1 MKLLKSFYTA
11 WAFLVFTFL
20 FLLLLPWYLLL
31 IPIKAWHRYAYW
43 PNKIWAHAA
52 FFLTGIRIKRTY
64 EQTLSRRQ
72 EYVYCANHFSLMDI
86 VIFGYSPGP
95 FVFVGKSSLAK
106 IPLFGYMFRKLH
118 ITVDRERLRSRYET
132 LVRCKEAVD
141 EGKSLVIFPEGGI
154 YSRQPPRMTRFK
166 DGAFRVAIE
175 KQIPLV
181 PVTIADNWIILPD
194 TKWPLLTW
202 RSARIH
208 FHTPIETK
216 GMEMAQLEALKK
228 QTFDII
234 YQKLNHYY
242 PDESR

>member
-11 WAFLVFTFL
+11 WAFFVFTFIFVLL
-20 FLLLLPWYLLL
+20 FPCYLVL
-31 IPIKAWHRYAYW
+31 IPVKSWHRYAYW
-43 PNKIWAHAA
+43 PNKLWAYLA
-52 FFLTGIRIKRTY
+52 FFFTGIRIRRSFEKPLKRK
-64 EQTLSRRQ
+64 QQ
-72 EYVYCANHFSLMDI
+72 YVYCANHFSLMDI
-86 VIFGYSPGP
+86 VIFGYSPSP

-208 FHTPIETK
+208 FHAPIATE
-216 GMEMAQLEALKK
+216 GMDMTQLETLKK
-228 QTFDII
+228 QTFDTI